1 MRKSQ
6 PVIAILG
13 STAVGKTRIS
23 IPLAERFEGEIVSVD
38 SRLIYRGMDIG
49 TAKPTLEERK
59 RVTHHLID
67 VTDPDDTWNLAKY
80 SDAALNVINDIHG
93 RGKVPFLVGGTG
105 QYLRAILEGWIPPA
119 SAESPGLREKLEAI
133 ATDEGHTV
141 LHRQL
146 QEVDPAS
153 AERID
158 PRNVRRVIRALEIFH
173 TTGVPAS
180 LQREKVPP
188 PFEILRIGLSL
199 PRAELYQRI
208 DQRIDLMIEAG
219 WIEEV
224 QGLIDCGYSPD
235 LPSLSAI
242 GYAQLA
248 AYLSGEMDLDN
259 AIVEIRRLSRQ
270 FVRRQA
276 NWFKADDPEIE
287 WFDAVTGVEERIS
300 AVIKR
305 WLSGSAQAGH

>member
-1 MRKSQ
+1 MRKSH

-13 STAVGKTRIS
+13 PTAVGKTCIS
-23 IPLAERFEGEIVSVD
+23 IPLAERFEGEIISVD

-49 TAKPTLEERK
+49 TAKPTLQERE
-59 RVTHHLID
+59 RIAHHLID

-80 SDAALNVINDIHG
+80 SEAALKAIHDIHS
-93 RGKVPFLVGGTG
+93 RAKVAFLVGGTG
-105 QYLRAILEGWIPPA
+105 QYLRAILEGWTPPP
-119 SAESPGLREKLEAI
+119 SAESPRLREELEAI
-133 ATDEGHTV
+133 AANQGYEA
-141 LHRQL
+141 LYRRL
-146 QEVDPAS
+146 QEVDQAS

-158 PRNVRRVIRALEIFH
+158 PRNVRRVVRAIEIFEM
-173 TTGVPAS
+173 TGVPAS

-188 PFEILRIGLSL
+188 SFEILRIGLTL
-199 PRAELYQRI
+199 PRQELYQRI

-224 QGLIDCGYSPD
+224 QGLIDSGISPG

-248 AYLSGEMDLDN
+248 AYLCGEMDLSS

-276 NWFKADDPEIE
+276 NWFKADDPEIQ
-287 WFDAVTGVEERIS
+287 WFDANAGVEERIS
-300 AVIKR
+300 TVIER
-305 WLSGSAQAGH
+305 WLSGSA

>member
-13 STAVGKTRIS
+13 PTAVGKTRIS

-49 TAKPTLEERK
+49 TAKPTLEERE

-80 SDAALNVINDIHG
+80 SDAALNVIHDIHG
-93 RGKVPFLVGGTG
+93 RGKVAFLVGGTG
-105 QYLRAILEGWIPPA
+105 QYLRAILEGWTPPP
-119 SAESPGLREKLEAI
+119 SAESPRLREKLEAI
-133 ATDEGHTV
+133 AANEGYDA
-141 LHRQL
+141 LYRQL

-158 PRNVRRVIRALEIFH
+158 PRNVRRVVRALEVFE
-173 TTGVPAS
+173 TTGKPAS
-180 LQREKVPP
+180 SQREKNPP
-188 PFEILRIGLSL
+188 SFEILRIGLTL
-199 PRAELYQRI
+199 PRSELYQRL

-224 QGLIDCGYSPD
+224 QVLIASGISPG

-248 AYLSGEMDLDN
+248 AYLCGEMDLDS

-270 FVRRQA
+270 FVRRQG
-276 NWFKADDPEIE
+276 NWFKAEDPEIQ
-287 WFDAVTGVEERIS
+287 WFEAVSGVEEQIS

>member
-1 MRKSQ
+1 MSKKQ

-13 STAVGKTRIS
+13 PTAVGKTLIS
-23 IPLAERFEGEIVSVD
+23 IPLAERFDGEIVSID

-49 TAKPTLEERK
+49 TAKPTLQERE

-80 SDAALNVINDIHG
+80 SDAALNVIHDIHG

-105 QYLRAILEGWIPPA
+105 QYLRAILEGWTPPP
-119 SAESPGLREKLEAI
+119 SAESPALREKLEAI
-133 ATDEGHTV
+133 AADEGHTV

-173 TTGVPAS
+173 TTGKPAS
-180 LQREKVPP
+180 LQREKNPP
-188 PFEILRIGLSL
+188 PFEILRIGLTL

-208 DQRIDLMIEAG
+208 DQRIDLMIEVG
-219 WIEEV
+219 WVEEV
-224 QGLIDCGYSPD
+224 QELIDSGYSPD

-248 AYLSGEMDLDN
+248 AYIYGEIDLSS

-270 FVRRQA
+270 FVRRQG
-276 NWFKADDPEIE
+276 NWFKAEDPEIQ
-287 WFDAVTGVEERIS
+287 WFDAASGVEEQIS

-305 WLSGSAQAGH
+305 WLSGSAQASQ

>member
-13 STAVGKTRIS
+13 PTAVGKTRIS

-49 TAKPTLEERK
+49 TAKPTLQERE
-59 RVTHHLID
+59 RVSHHLID
-67 VTDPDDTWNLAKY
+67 VTDPDDTWNLAKF
-80 SDAALNVINDIHG
+80 SDAALNVIHDIHG
-93 RGKVPFLVGGTG
+93 RGKVAFLVGGTG
-105 QYLRAILEGWIPPA
+105 QYLRAILEGWTPPP
-119 SAESPGLREKLEAI
+119 SAESPHLREKLEAI
-133 ATDEGHTV
+133 AANNGYDA
-141 LHRQL
+141 LHKQL

-158 PRNVRRVIRALEIFH
+158 PRNVRRVVRAIEIFEM
-173 TTGVPAS
+173 TGVPAS
-180 LQREKVPP
+180 SQREKVPP
-188 PFEILRIGLSL
+188 PFEILRIGLTL
-199 PRAELYQRI
+199 PRPELYQRI

-224 QGLIDCGYSPD
+224 QALID
-235 LPSLSAI
+235 
-242 GYAQLA
+242 
-248 AYLSGEMDLDN
+248 SGISREMDLSS

-276 NWFKADDPEIE
+276 NWFKADDPEIQ
-287 WFDAVTGVEERIS
+287 WFDAVSGVEERIS
-300 AVIKR
+300 IVIKR
-305 WLSGSAQAGH
+305 WLSGIAQASH

>member
-13 STAVGKTRIS
+13 PTAVGKTRIS

-49 TAKPTLEERK
+49 TAKPTLQERE
-59 RVTHHLID
+59 RVPHHLID
-67 VTDPDDTWNLAKY
+67 VTDPDDTWNLAKF
-80 SDAALNVINDIHG
+80 SDAALNVIHDIHC
-93 RGKVPFLVGGTG
+93 RGKAAFLVGGTG
-105 QYLRAILEGWIPPA
+105 QYLRAILEGWTPPP
-119 SAESPGLREKLEAI
+119 SAESPRLREKLEVTA
-133 ATDEGHTV
+133 ANNGYEA
-141 LHRQL
+141 LHKQL

-158 PRNVRRVIRALEIFH
+158 PRNVRRIIRALEIFH
-173 TTGVPAS
+173 TTGKPAS
-180 LQREKVPP
+180 LQREKNPP
-188 PFEILRIGLSL
+188 PFEILRIGLTL
-199 PRAELYQRI
+199 PRQKLYQRI

-224 QGLIDCGYSPD
+224 QELIDSGISPA

-248 AYLSGEMDLDN
+248 AYLGGEMDLDS

-276 NWFKADDPEIE
+276 NWFKADDPGIQ
-287 WFDAVTGVEERIS
+287 WFDAVTGVDEQIAR
-300 AVIKR
+300 VIER
-305 WLSGSAQAGH
+305 WLSGIAKAGH

>member
-13 STAVGKTRIS
+13 PTAAGKTRIS
-23 IPLAERFEGEIVSVD
+23 LPIAVRFDGEIVSVD

-49 TAKPTLEERK
+49 TAKPSLEERK
-59 RVTHHLID
+59 HVPHHLID
-67 VTDPDDTWNLAKY
+67 LADPDDTWNLAKY
-80 SDAALNVINDIHG
+80 SEAALNVIDDIHQ
-93 RGKVPFLVGGTG
+93 RGKVAFLVGGTG
-105 QYLRAILEGWIPPA
+105 QYLRAILEGWTPPPR
-119 SAESPGLREKLEAI
+119 AESPDLRETLDAI
-133 ATDEGHTV
+133 AGSKGYDA

-153 AERID
+153 ALRID

-173 TTGVPAS
+173 LTGMTAS
-180 LQREKVPP
+180 SQRVKEPP
-188 PFEILRIGLSL
+188 SFEILRIGLTL

-208 DQRIDLMIEAG
+208 DKRIDLMIEAG

-224 QGLIDCGYSPD
+224 QGLIELGFSPD

-248 AYLSGEMDLDN
+248 AYLSGEMDLDS
-259 AIVEIRRLSRQ
+259 ALVEIRRLSRQ

-276 NWFKADDPEIE
+276 NWFKADDPAIQ
-287 WFDAVTGVEERIS
+287 WFDAVSDVEERI
-300 AVIKR
+300 ATAIER
-305 WLSGSAQAGH
+305 WLSDSAQENI

>member
-13 STAVGKTRIS
+13 PTAVGKTRIS

-49 TAKPTLEERK
+49 TAKPTLQERE
-59 RVTHHLID
+59 RVPHHLID
-67 VTDPDDTWNLAKY
+67 VTDPDDTWNLAKF
-80 SDAALNVINDIHG
+80 SDAALNVIHDIHG
-93 RGKVPFLVGGTG
+93 RGKVAFLVGGTG
-105 QYLRAILEGWIPPA
+105 QYLRAILEGWTPPP
-119 SAESPGLREKLEAI
+119 SAESPPLREKLEAI
-133 ATDEGHTV
+133 AANEGYDA
-141 LHRQL
+141 LYRRL

-158 PRNVRRVIRALEIFH
+158 PRNVRRVVRAIEIFEM
-173 TTGVPAS
+173 TGVPAS
-180 LQREKVPP
+180 SQREKVPP
-188 PFEILRIGLSL
+188 PFEILRIGVTL
-199 PRAELYQRI
+199 PRPELYERI
-208 DQRIDLMIEAG
+208 DRRIDLMIEAG

-224 QGLIDCGYSPD
+224 QGLIDSGISPG

-248 AYLSGEMDLDN
+248 AYLCGEMDLSS

-276 NWFKADDPEIE
+276 NWFKAEDPEIR
-287 WFDAVTGVEERIS
+287 WFEAVTGVEERIS
-300 AVIKR
+300 TVIER
-305 WLSGSAQAGH
+305 WLSGSAQASL

>member
-1 MRKSQ
+1 MSKIQ

-13 STAVGKTRIS
+13 PTAVGKTRIS

-49 TAKPTLEERK
+49 TAKPTLEERE
-59 RVTHHLID
+59 RVPHHLID
-67 VTDPDDTWNLAKY
+67 VTDPDDTWNLAKF
-80 SDAALNVINDIHG
+80 SEAAANAIHDIHG
-93 RGKVPFLVGGTG
+93 RGKIVFLVGGTG
-105 QYLRAILEGWIPPA
+105 QYLRAILEGWTPPP
-119 SAESPGLREKLEAI
+119 SAESPRLREKLEAI
-133 ATDEGHTV
+133 ATNEGYDA
-141 LHRQL
+141 LYRQL

-158 PRNVRRVIRALEIFH
+158 PRNVRRVIRAIEICE

-180 LQREKVPP
+180 LQREKNPP
-188 PFEILRIGLSL
+188 PFEVLRIGLTL
-199 PRAELYQRI
+199 PRPELYQRI
-208 DQRIDLMIEAG
+208 DQRIDVMIETG

-224 QGLIDCGYSPD
+224 QELIDSGISPD

-248 AYLSGEMDLDN
+248 AYLSGEMDLSS

-276 NWFKADDPEIE
+276 NWFKADDPGIQ
-287 WFDAVTGVEERIS
+287 WFDAVSGVEERIA
-300 AVIKR
+300 AVIEC
-305 WLSGSAQAGH
+305 WLFDED

>member
-13 STAVGKTRIS
+13 PTAVGKTRIS
-23 IPLAERFEGEIVSVD
+23 IPLAERFKGEIVSVD

-49 TAKPTLEERK
+49 TAKPTIEERE
-59 RVTHHLID
+59 RVPHHLID
-67 VTDPDDTWNLAKY
+67 ITDPDETWNLAKF
-80 SDAALNVINDIHG
+80 SDAALNVIHAIHG
-93 RGKVPFLVGGTG
+93 RGRVAFLVGGTG
-105 QYLRAILEGWIPPA
+105 QYIRAILEGWTPPP
-119 SAESPGLREKLEAI
+119 SAESPRFREKLEVI
-133 ATDEGHTV
+133 AAERGYDA
-141 LHRQL
+141 LYRRL

-158 PRNVRRVIRALEIFH
+158 PRNVRRVVRALEIFEM
-173 TTGVPAS
+173 TGKPAS
-180 LQREKVPP
+180 SQREKKPP
-188 PFEILRIGLSL
+188 PFEILRIGLTL
-199 PRAELYQRI
+199 PRPELYQRI

-224 QGLIDCGYSPD
+224 RALIDSGNSPG

-248 AYLSGEMDLDN
+248 SYLCGEMDLSS

-276 NWFKADDPEIE
+276 NWFKADDPEIQ

-300 AVIKR
+300 TVIER
-305 WLSGSAQAGH
+305 WLFDED

>member
-13 STAVGKTRIS
+13 PTAVGKTRIS

-49 TAKPTLEERK
+49 TAKPTLEERE

-67 VTDPDDTWNLAKY
+67 VTEPDDTWNLAKY
-80 SDAALNVINDIHG
+80 SDAALSVIHDIHG

-105 QYLRAILEGWIPPA
+105 QYLRAILEGWTPPP

-133 ATDEGHTV
+133 AANKGYDV
-141 LHRQL
+141 LHHQL

-158 PRNVRRVIRALEIFH
+158 PRNVRRVIRALEIFEM
-173 TTGVPAS
+173 TGKPAS
-180 LQREKVPP
+180 LQREKNPP
-188 PFEILRIGLSL
+188 PFEILRIGLTL
-199 PRAELYQRI
+199 PRPELYKRI
-208 DQRIDLMIEAG
+208 DQRIDWMIEAG

-224 QGLIDCGYSPD
+224 QELIDSGYSPG

-248 AYLSGEMDLDN
+248 AYLCGEMDLSS
-259 AIVEIRRLSRQ
+259 AVVEIRRLSRQ

-276 NWFKADDPEIE
+276 NWFKADDPEIQ
-287 WFDAVTGVEERIS
+287 WFDAEAGVEERIS
-300 AVIKR
+300 AVIER
-305 WLSGSAQAGH
+305 WLSGSAQASH

>member
-13 STAVGKTRIS
+13 PTAVGKTRIS

-67 VTDPDDTWNLAKY
+67 VTDPDDTWNMAKY
-80 SDAALNVINDIHG
+80 SEAALKVIHDIHG
-93 RGKVPFLVGGTG
+93 RGKVAFLVGGTG
-105 QYLRAILEGWIPPA
+105 QYLRAILEGWTPPP
-119 SAESPGLREKLEAI
+119 SAESPRLREELEAI
-133 ATDEGHTV
+133 AANKGYEA
-141 LHRQL
+141 LYRRL

-158 PRNVRRVIRALEIFH
+158 PRNVRRVVRAIEIFEM
-173 TTGVPAS
+173 TGVPAS
-180 LQREKVPP
+180 SQREKVPP
-188 PFEILRIGLSL
+188 PFEILRIGLTL
-199 PRAELYQRI
+199 PRPELYQRI

-224 QGLIDCGYSPD
+224 QRLIDSGISPG

-248 AYLSGEMDLDN
+248 AYLCGEMDLSS
-259 AIVEIRRLSRQ
+259 AIVKIRRLSRQ

-276 NWFKADDPEIE
+276 NWFKADDPEIQ
-287 WFDAVTGVEERIS
+287 WFEAVSGVEDEIS
-300 AVIKR
+300 TVIER
-305 WLSGSAQAGH
+305 WLSSSTQARN

>member
-6 PVIAILG
+6 PVIAIIG
-13 STAVGKTRIS
+13 PTAVGKTRIS

-67 VTDPDDTWNLAKY
+67 VTDPDDT
-80 SDAALNVINDIHG
+80 DAALNVIHDIHG
-93 RGKVPFLVGGTG
+93 RGKVAFLVGGTG
-105 QYLRAILEGWIPPA
+105 QYLRAILEGWTPPP
-119 SAESPGLREKLEAI
+119 SAESPRLREKLEAI
-133 ATDEGHTV
+133 AANEGYDA
-141 LHRQL
+141 LYRQL

-158 PRNVRRVIRALEIFH
+158 PRNIRRVVRALEIFE
-173 TTGVPAS
+173 TTGKPAS
-180 LQREKVPP
+180 SQREKNPP
-188 PFEILRIGLSL
+188 PFEILRIGLTL
-199 PRAELYQRI
+199 PRPELYQRI

-224 QGLIDCGYSPD
+224 QELIDSGISPG

-248 AYLSGEMDLDN
+248 AYLYGEMDLSS

-276 NWFKADDPEIE
+276 NWFKAGDPEIQ
-287 WFDAVTGVEERIS
+287 WFEAVSGVKEDIS
-300 AVIKR
+300 AVIER
-305 WLSGSAQAGH
+305 WLSSSTQASN